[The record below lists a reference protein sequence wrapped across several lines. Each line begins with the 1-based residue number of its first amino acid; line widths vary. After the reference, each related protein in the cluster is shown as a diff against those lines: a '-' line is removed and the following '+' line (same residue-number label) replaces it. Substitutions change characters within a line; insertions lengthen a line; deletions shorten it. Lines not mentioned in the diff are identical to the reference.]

1 MKRKA
6 EGDRRPSVQ
15 VHASLGIDQVARSVQ
30 NVSFGGVS
38 FFSSERALIGSQ
50 FTVPRSTSSKN
61 CILFFPP
68 CSSPP
73 VLARSSN
80 WS

>member
-6 EGDRRPSVQ
+6 EGERQPSVQ
-15 VHASLGIDQVARSVQ
+15 VHASSGVDQVAQSVQ
-30 NVSFGGVS
+30 NLSVGGVS
-38 FFSSERALIGSQ
+38 FFSSESALIGSQ
-50 FTVPRSTSSKN
+50 FPVRRSTSPKN

-80 WS
+80 